1 MSRNRKNCKCLSV
14 YSSHKTIKVIYQ
26 SYLSLHLS
34 IHLSIYMSACRSVCL
49 PVYLPVCL
57 SVCCLSVNL
66 SIYPTIC
73 MYVYTM
79 HFKVTCQIFI
89 RHLLVTLTLKVRIKT
104 KKYTI
109 LVEAN
114 INQFGLFA
122 CSQIYTMKYIG
133 TPSCNCCC
141 LNNAQNFC
149 N

>member
-1 MSRNRKNCKCLSV
+1 MFVCLFQS
-14 YSSHKTIKVIYQ
+14 KDYQ
-26 SYLSLHLS
+26 SYLSK
-34 IHLSIYMSACRSVCL
+34 LSIYPSIYPSI
-49 PVYLPVCL
+49 YLYVCL
-57 SVCCLSVNL
+57 SVCLPPCLPSCLSVCLSVCLSAACL
-66 SIYPTIC
+66 SIYHSIHLYVC
-73 MYVYTM
+73 MYTQCISK
-79 HFKVTCQIFI
+79 FTCQIFI

-109 LVEAN
+109 VVEAS

-141 LNNAQNFC
+141 LNNARNFC

>member
-1 MSRNRKNCKCLSV
+1 MSV
-14 YSSHKTIKVIYQ
+14 YSSPKTIKVIYQ
-26 SYLSLHLS
+26 SYLSIHLS

-49 PVYLPVCL
+49 PVCLPACL
-57 SVCCLSVNL
+57 SVCLSAACL
-66 SIYPTIC
+66 SIYHSIHLYVC
-73 MYVYTM
+73 MYTQCISK
-79 HFKVTCQIFI
+79 FTCQIFI
-89 RHLLVTLTLKVRIKT
+89 RHLLVTLTLKVRIKN

-109 LVEAN
+109 VVEAS

-141 LNNAQNFC
+141 LNNARNFC

>member
-1 MSRNRKNCKCLSV
+1 
-14 YSSHKTIKVIYQ
+14 
-26 SYLSLHLS
+26 
-34 IHLSIYMSACRSVCL
+34 
-49 PVYLPVCL
+49 
-57 SVCCLSVNL
+57 
-66 SIYPTIC
+66 